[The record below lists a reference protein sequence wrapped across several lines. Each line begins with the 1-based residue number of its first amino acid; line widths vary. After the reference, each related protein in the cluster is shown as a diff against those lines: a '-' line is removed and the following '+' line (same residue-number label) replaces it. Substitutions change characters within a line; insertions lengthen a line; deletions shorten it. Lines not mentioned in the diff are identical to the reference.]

1 MNNNKNNNHLYLFI
15 LFLAASLFL
24 SSCGEDAQTTPEE
37 LQSMMA
43 TTEIAPGDICAYGGV
58 RIDTG
63 IDENGDG
70 ELDEDEVDETE
81 YMCNE
86 YNPALPAVVA
96 TSPAPDDTDVA
107 VSTTV
112 NAVFNRN
119 MDPVTITD
127 ETFLLNDGDAD
138 VAGGISYSDTI
149 AVFTPSAVL
158 APYTTYTATVLTGV
172 KDTGGQALVAEYAW
186 SFETG
191 DALADNE
198 GPEVVSTVPADGTAG
213 VALSTPFTAAFDE
226 PLTPSTVDQTTF
238 LLEDGDG
245 TPIVGDVTYSGNTAT
260 FTPSSTLCLE
270 TVYTATISGGDD
282 GAVDLWGNPMEADY
296 AWSFTTQARSWSAPV
311 KIESLTVWDASS
323 PTLAMDDAG
332 NAWVGWRQWDGS
344 YNDGWMNR
352 YDVDTGWGTE
362 DMKVNSTGNTVG
374 ATYIRMNSDGHTV
387 AIFTNNYPRLYAG
400 CYDPLSDTW
409 DGFTDLGGT
418 FDGFDF
424 AINDTGYV
432 FIVKSVSD
440 NIYAERR
447 VLPAGGWEGDTLLE
461 LGAMQDIY
469 PRVAIDEND
478 RALAVWW
485 DTLGGSNHLNYN
497 RYDGGW
503 DEDESVAYGASISG
517 YSWYGLRMDAVGNGM
532 LYSLGNIGE
541 GTGLYEIRY
550 DSGEGTWSA
559 PRRIDS
565 GTSTPLSAV
574 VAMDPSG
581 CALATWL
588 ENDSTADSVFVSRY
602 DAASDTW
609 SEPLQID
616 GLDYTAKSPTAGV
629 DQSGNGYVLWE
640 QNNGADADDI
650 YVARYDVSAG
660 TWSLPKML
668 EQGAGN
674 AQHAVLTV
682 NDSGQAMA
690 VWAQEDPEDDNHYS
704 IYAARLE

>member
-1 MNNNKNNNHLYLFI
+1 MNNNRNNIQRYLLI
-15 LFLAASLFL
+15 PFLAAGLFL
-24 SSCGEDAQTTPEE
+24 SSCGDDAQTTPEE

-43 TTEIAPGDICAYGGV
+43 TTEIGSGDICPYGGMRV
-58 RIDTG
+58 DTG
-63 IDENGDG
+63 IDENGNG
-70 ELDEDEVDETE
+70 ELDEEEIDETE
-81 YMCNE
+81 YVCNE

-96 TSPAPDDTDVA
+96 TSPAPGDTDVA
-107 VSTTV
+107 VGSTV

-119 MDPVTITD
+119 MDPITITD
-127 ETFLLNDGDAD
+127 ETFLVNDGAAD
-138 VAGGISYSDTI
+138 IGGVISYTDTI

-158 APYTTYTATVLTGV
+158 AAYTTYTATITTGV
-172 KDTGGQALVAEYAW
+172 KDTGGQALVAGYSW

-191 DALADNE
+191 DALADDE
-198 GPEVVSTVPADGTAG
+198 GPEVVSTVPADGTSG
-213 VALSTPFTAAFDE
+213 VALSTPITAVFDE
-226 PLTPSTVDQTTF
+226 PLTPSTVNQTTF

-270 TVYTATISGGDD
+270 TVYTATIAEG
-282 GAVDLWGNPMEADY
+282 VTDLSGNPMEADF
-296 AWSFTTQARSWSAPV
+296 AWTFSTQARSWSTPV
-311 KIESLTVWDASS
+311 KIESLTGWDAGS

-332 NAWVGWRQWDGS
+332 NAWVSWRQWDGS

-374 ATYIRMNSDGHTV
+374 ATYIRMNSDGHAV
-387 AIFTNNYPRLYAG
+387 ALFTDNYPRLYAA
-400 CYDPLSDTW
+400 CYDPVSDTW

-424 AINDTGYV
+424 ALNDNGLI
-432 FIVKSVSD
+432 FIVKSVS
-440 NIYAERR
+440 NNMYAERR
-447 VLPAGGWEGDTLLE
+447 VLPDGGWEGDTLLE

-469 PRVAIDEND
+469 PRVGIDEGD

-497 RYDGGW
+497 RYDEDEGW
-503 DEDESVAYGASISG
+503 AADESVAYGSAISG

-532 LYSLGNIGE
+532 LYFLGNIGE
-541 GTGLYEIRY
+541 GTGIYEIRY
-550 DSGEGTWSA
+550 DAGEDTWSA
-559 PRRIDS
+559 PHRIDS

-574 VAMDPSG
+574 VVMDPSG

-602 DAASDTW
+602 DAVSDAW
-609 SEPLQID
+609 SDPLQID

-650 YVARYDVSAG
+650 YVARYDVSTD

-668 EQGAGN
+668 EQAPGN

-690 VWAQEDPEDDNHYS
+690 VWAQEDPEDDNNYS

>member
-1 MNNNKNNNHLYLFI
+1 MNNNRNNIQRYLLI
-15 LFLAASLFL
+15 PFLAAGLFL
-24 SSCGEDAQTTPEE
+24 SSCGDDAQTTPEE

-43 TTEIAPGDICAYGGV
+43 TTEIGPGDICPYGGMRV
-58 RIDTG
+58 DTG
-63 IDENGDG
+63 IDENGNG
-70 ELDEDEVDETE
+70 ELDEEEIDETE
-81 YMCNE
+81 YVCNE

-96 TSPAPDDTDVA
+96 TSPAPGDTDVA
-107 VSTTV
+107 VGSTV

-119 MDPVTITD
+119 MDPITITD
-127 ETFLLNDGDAD
+127 ETFLVNDGAAD
-138 VAGGISYSDTI
+138 IGGVISYTDTI

-158 APYTTYTATVLTGV
+158 AAYTTYTATITTGV
-172 KDTGGQALVAEYAW
+172 KDTGGQALVAGYSW

-191 DALADNE
+191 DALADDE
-198 GPEVVSTVPADGTAG
+198 GPEVVSTVPADGTSG
-213 VALSTPFTAAFDE
+213 VALSTPITAVFDE
-226 PLTPSTVDQTTF
+226 PLTPSTVNQTTF

-270 TVYTATISGGDD
+270 TVYTATIAEG
-282 GAVDLWGNPMEADY
+282 VTDLSGNPMEADF
-296 AWSFTTQARSWSAPV
+296 AWTFSTQARSWSTPV
-311 KIESLTVWDASS
+311 KIESLTGWDAGS

-332 NAWVGWRQWDGS
+332 NAWASWRQWDGS

-374 ATYIRMNSDGHTV
+374 ATYIRMNSDGHAV
-387 AIFTNNYPRLYAG
+387 ALFTDNYPRLYAA
-400 CYDPLSDTW
+400 CYDPVSDTW

-424 AINDTGYV
+424 ALNDNGLI
-432 FIVKSVSD
+432 FIVKSVS
-440 NIYAERR
+440 NNMYAERR
-447 VLPAGGWEGDTLLE
+447 VLPDGGWEGDTLLE

-469 PRVAIDEND
+469 PRVGIDEGD

-497 RYDGGW
+497 RYDEDEGW
-503 DEDESVAYGASISG
+503 AADESVAYGSAISG

-532 LYSLGNIGE
+532 LYFLGNIGE
-541 GTGLYEIRY
+541 GTGIYEIRY
-550 DSGEGTWSA
+550 DAGEDTWSA

-574 VAMDPSG
+574 VVMDPSG

-602 DAASDTW
+602 DAVSDAW
-609 SEPLQID
+609 SDPLQID

-650 YVARYDVSAG
+650 YVARYDVSTD

-668 EQGAGN
+668 EQAPGN

-690 VWAQEDPEDDNHYS
+690 VWAQEDPEDDNNYS

>member
-1 MNNNKNNNHLYLFI
+1 MNNNRNNIQRYLLI
-15 LFLAASLFL
+15 PFLAAGLFL
-24 SSCGEDAQTTPEE
+24 SSCGDDAQTTPEE

-43 TTEIAPGDICAYGGV
+43 TTEIGSGDICPYGGMRV
-58 RIDTG
+58 DTG
-63 IDENGDG
+63 IDENGNG
-70 ELDEDEVDETE
+70 ELDEEEIDETE
-81 YMCNE
+81 YVCNE

-96 TSPAPDDTDVA
+96 TSPAPGDTDVA
-107 VSTTV
+107 VGSTV

-119 MDPVTITD
+119 MDPITITD
-127 ETFLLNDGDAD
+127 ETFLVNDGAAD
-138 VAGGISYSDTI
+138 IGGVISYTDTI

-158 APYTTYTATVLTGV
+158 AAYTTYTATITTGV
-172 KDTGGQALVAEYAW
+172 KDTGGQALVAGYSW

-191 DALADNE
+191 DALADDE
-198 GPEVVSTVPADGTAG
+198 GPEVVSTVPADGTSG
-213 VALSTPFTAAFDE
+213 VALSTPITAVFDE
-226 PLTPSTVDQTTF
+226 PLTPSTVNQTTF

-270 TVYTATISGGDD
+270 TVYTATIAEG
-282 GAVDLWGNPMEADY
+282 VTDLSGNPMEADF
-296 AWSFTTQARSWSAPV
+296 AWTFSTQARSWSTPV
-311 KIESLTVWDASS
+311 KIESLTGWDADS

-332 NAWVGWRQWDGS
+332 NAWVSWRQWDGS

-374 ATYIRMNSDGHTV
+374 ATYIRMNSDGHAV
-387 AIFTNNYPRLYAG
+387 ALFTDNYPRLYAA
-400 CYDPLSDTW
+400 CYDPVSDTW

-424 AINDTGYV
+424 ALNDNGLI
-432 FIVKSVSD
+432 FIVKSVS
-440 NIYAERR
+440 NNMYAERR
-447 VLPAGGWEGDTLLE
+447 VLPDGGWEGDTLLE

-469 PRVAIDEND
+469 PRVGIDEGD

-497 RYDGGW
+497 RYDEDEGW
-503 DEDESVAYGASISG
+503 AADESVAYGSAISG

-532 LYSLGNIGE
+532 LYFLGNIGE
-541 GTGLYEIRY
+541 GTGIYEIRY
-550 DSGEGTWSA
+550 DAGEDTWSA
-559 PRRIDS
+559 PHRIDS

-574 VAMDPSG
+574 VVMDPSG

-602 DAASDTW
+602 DAVSDAW
-609 SEPLQID
+609 SDPLQID

-650 YVARYDVSAG
+650 YVARYDVSTD

-668 EQGAGN
+668 EQAPGN

-690 VWAQEDPEDDNHYS
+690 VWAQEDPEDDNNYS